1 MLARL
6 DDTSSHE
13 DCIFRPLSRV
23 HSLLPRPACA
33 FGSFRFL
40 LKSIDFIENPFES
53 LRGQAS
59 FLTREGSHAGCL
71 PASNILPPPSSF
83 LHRFSLFLIAINQLP
98 LESLRIPWRP
108 SFRGKPR
115 WLLPVSG
122 GQASLHTRGDGHIG
136 CSPASCVL
144 LPSPES
150 FLLPR
155 IYAFHAGINGF
166 RLESLRIPCI

>member
-40 LKSIDFIENPFES
+40 LKSIDFIESPFES

-59 FLTREGSHAGCL
+59 FRTREGNHAGCL
-71 PASNILPPPSSF
+71 PASNILPPPFAIASPCFVLQSINF
-83 LHRFSLFLIAINQLP
+83 FSNPWAARLP
-98 LESLRIPWRP
+98 RETTLVAACLWWP
-108 SFRGKPR
+108 SFP
-115 WLLPVSG
+115 P
-122 GQASLHTRGDGHIG
+122 HEGDGHFG

-150 FLLPR
+150 FLFPR
-155 IYAFHAGINGF
+155 I
-166 RLESLRIPCI
+166 